1 MEPKTAD
8 SEEREQR
15 LQEILVR
22 YVEALE
28 EGHPPEPKEFVA
40 RYPEFAGDLEEYFAG
55 LAQLDRVA
63 APLRGLVRPAVAQ
76 QLGDFRLL
84 REVGRGGMGIVYEA
98 EQLSLD
104 RRVALK
110 VLPFAAM
117 LDAKQLR
124 RFKNEAQAAAQL
136 HHQHIVPVYAVGFE
150 RGIHYFA
157 MQFIEGQS
165 LDRLLEELRRGAG
178 FNDGEDLPPSQRVP
192 AATAAAARMED
203 RGSRIE
209 QEPRAGIDPRSSIL
223 DPRPSWAGNPDYF
236 RMVARL
242 GIQAAE
248 ALEHAHEQGII
259 HRDIKPANLLMDN
272 RGHLW
277 VTDFGLALSK
287 TDLGLTLTGDLVGT
301 LRYMSPEQ
309 VLAKRGLVDHRADI
323 YSLGATLYELLT
335 LQPAISGHD
344 RQELHRKVA
353 FEEPAAPSRLRKGIP
368 ADLET
373 VVLKAMSKEVEG
385 RYPSAQLLAADLERF
400 LADRPILARRPT
412 LAHRVRKWLGRH
424 KALTAGA
431 IGLLLLA
438 TVCLAVSTV
447 VIWKKEEQTRQAL
460 ADTQESQFIAEEQ
473 KELAESRERLARR
486 YLYAADMNLAYQAW
500 DGRQV
505 ARALRLLEGHRPGP
519 GEDDLRGF
527 EWYHLLSVCGQG
539 KYMTLRGHTGPVV
552 GAAFS
557 PDGKRLASGGEDG
570 AAWLWDTT
578 SGQGRV
584 LFRTKSVK
592 ITSVAFS
599 PDGQTLA
606 LGQEGGPLLLWDV
619 ARDQERA
626 RIGAPGQT
634 IYSVAFSPGG
644 KKLAIAGGAGIE
656 LWDPA
661 SAKQL
666 AILRHPDSGAFSIT
680 FSPDGQTIAS
690 GSNDGRVRIW
700 KAPFDG
706 QPVVV
711 GSQRSYVL
719 SLSFAPDGRTLAS
732 AANDGS
738 VLLWDLSSSIA
749 DESARPPKPDAPARG
764 RPSETLAGA
773 SGLGSATRR
782 GRSAG
787 NRHTGSAAGVA
798 FLQDGKRL
806 ASCGEDGSVQLWTLG
821 SEEPLVRGLA
831 EETGCLALS
840 ADGQNIATGH
850 GNGTIHLWRVAD
862 MQADVLRHEQPVNCL
877 ALGRDNRTLVSAGGP
892 VGKPSAEVT
901 AAQLEGHVK
910 LWDVASGQ
918 RPTASWPASKA
929 KLQGVCLSPDGQL
942 LACAGDEGTIQL
954 WDVPTRRLSSVLPGH
969 VGPVWGVTFSPDG
982 QMLAT
987 AGYAD
992 RLVKLWKIV
1001 SGECVGVL
1009 KGHSDSVWSVAFS
1022 PDGRTL
1028 ASVSRDSTAMVW
1040 SVFERRQLAVIRGHK
1055 AWVWAAQFSPD
1066 GQTLA
1071 TASADRTIK
1080 LWDTTSWQLRK
1091 TLQGHS
1097 TFVRALAFFPDGKT
1111 LASGSDDKTVK
1122 LWDLETRRERATLRG
1137 HTGTVSSLAISSD
1150 GQLLISGSWDG
1161 TVRLWRAPDEI
1172 RPEPSSHDP

>member
-1 MEPKTAD
+1 MGRAMEPKTAD

-55 LAQLDRVA
+55 LRQLDRVA
-63 APLRGLVRPAVAQ
+63 APLRGLVRPAVAR

-110 VLPFAAM
+110 ILPFAAM

-124 RFKNEAQAAAQL
+124 RFKNEAQAAAHL

-150 RGIHYFA
+150 RGVHYFA

-165 LDRLLEELRRGAG
+165 LDKLLGELRRGAG
-178 FNDGEDLPPSQRVP
+178 FNDGEDLPPSQQVP
-192 AATAAAARMED
+192 AATAESRAARLSTLAGDGASPEAD
-203 RGSRIE
+203 ANSTHPSSPLSPE
-209 QEPRAGIDPRSSIL
+209 QSP
-223 DPRPSWAGNPDYF
+223 GNPDYF

-353 FEEPAAPSRLRKGIP
+353 FEEPAAPSRLRQGIP

-385 RYPSAQLLAADLERF
+385 RYASAQDLAEDLKRF

-412 LAHRVRKWLGRH
+412 LAHRARKWLCRH
-424 KALTAGA
+424 KAMTTGA

-460 ADTQESQFIAEEQ
+460 ADTQQSQLIAEER

-486 YLYAADMNLAYQAW
+486 YLYAADLNLAYQAW
-500 DGRQV
+500 DARQV
-505 ARALRLLEGHRPGP
+505 ARAMRLLEGHRPGP

-527 EWYHLLSVCGQG
+527 EWYHLLSICGQG
-539 KYMTLRGHTGPVV
+539 QYMTLRGHTGPVV

-557 PDGKRLASGGEDG
+557 PDGKRLGSGGEDG

-584 LFRTKSVK
+584 LFRSKGVK

-626 RIGAPGQT
+626 RMGAPGET
-634 IYSVAFSPGG
+634 IYSVAFSPDG
-644 KKLAIAGGAGIE
+644 KKLAIAGGAGIQ

-661 SAKQL
+661 SGKLL
-666 AILRHPDSGAFSIT
+666 AILRHPDSGAFSVT

-700 KAPFDG
+700 KAPFGG
-706 QPVVV
+706 QPAVV
-711 GSQRSYVL
+711 GSHRSYVL
-719 SLSFAPDGRTLAS
+719 SLSFAPDGRMLAS
-732 AANDGS
+732 GANDGS
-738 VLLWDLSSSIA
+738 VLLWDLSSRIA
-749 DESARPPKPDAPARG
+749 EEIALPGVRLSSLLNADAKSGSNTDSLAKAPASRGG
-764 RPSETLAGA
+764 RPT
-773 SGLGSATRR
+773 
-782 GRSAG
+782 G
-787 NRHTGSAAGVA
+787 NRHTGPAAGVA
-798 FLQDGKRL
+798 FFPDGKRL
-806 ASCGEDGSVQLWTLG
+806 VSCGEDGSLQLWTLG
-821 SEEPLVRGLA
+821 SEETLVRGLA
-831 EETGCLALS
+831 EEVGCLALS
-840 ADGQNIATGH
+840 ADGRNIATGQ
-850 GNGTIHLWRVAD
+850 GDGTIHLWRVAD
-862 MQADVLRHEQPVNCL
+862 MQADVLRHEQSVNCL
-877 ALGRDNRTLVSAGGP
+877 ALGRDNRTLVSVGGQ
-892 VGKPSAEVT
+892 VGKPSAEV
-901 AAQLEGHVK
+901 AAAHLEGRVK

-918 RPTASWPASKA
+918 RPTASWRASKA

-987 AGYAD
+987 AGYGD

-1001 SGECVGVL
+1001 SGECVG
-1009 KGHSDSVWSVAFS
+1009 
-1022 PDGRTL
+1022 
-1028 ASVSRDSTAMVW
+1028 
-1040 SVFERRQLAVIRGHK
+1040 
-1055 AWVWAAQFSPD
+1055 
-1066 GQTLA
+1066 
-1071 TASADRTIK
+1071 
-1080 LWDTTSWQLRK
+1080 
-1091 TLQGHS
+1091 
-1097 TFVRALAFFPDGKT
+1097 
-1111 LASGSDDKTVK
+1111 
-1122 LWDLETRRERATLRG
+1122 
-1137 HTGTVSSLAISSD
+1137 
-1150 GQLLISGSWDG
+1150 
-1161 TVRLWRAPDEI
+1161 
-1172 RPEPSSHDP
+1172 